1 MFERD
6 DNSESSGELF
16 LYQKINSVAHGALYE
31 YTKIVYT
38 TIEVRIM
45 LKNITLSADERLIEK
60 ARKKAMKNNTTLNEL
75 FRHWLINYTVDKNLA
90 DELDQFLVETGY
102 ASSGRSFTRDE
113 LNER

>member
-1 MFERD
+1 MIIQQVPK
-6 DNSESSGELF
+6 NYF
-16 LYQKINSVAHGALYE
+16 LYNKLTQSTHGALDE
-31 YTKIVYT
+31 CTKIVYT
-38 TIEVRIM
+38 IIEVRFM
-45 LKNITLSADERLIEK
+45 LKNITLSADDKLIEN

-75 FRHWLINYTVDKNLA
+75 FRQWLTNYTVEKNLA